1 MSIASKERGRRRKA
15 ETRLHYSGQTK
26 AIASAESN
34 EHLVL
39 RDFARVVE
47 DSDLSIPR
55 IAELLRDPAVILR
68 MWIAGTAKP
77 STIKLGEIE
86 ALVVRLPSTP
96 GNPPPKRTGSGSSRR
111 I

>member
-1 MSIASKERGRRRKA
+1 MSIASKDRGRRRKA

-39 RDFARVVE
+39 RDFARFVE

-55 IAELLRDPAVILR
+55 IAELLRVSDVILS

-86 ALVVRLPSTP
+86 SLVVGLS
-96 GNPPPKRTGSGSSRR
+96 
-111 I
+111 